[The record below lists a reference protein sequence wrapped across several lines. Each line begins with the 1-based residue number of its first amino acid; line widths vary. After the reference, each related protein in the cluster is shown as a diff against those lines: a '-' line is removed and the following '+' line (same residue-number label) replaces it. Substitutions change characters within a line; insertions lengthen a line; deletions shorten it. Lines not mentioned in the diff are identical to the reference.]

1 MFNRIIY
8 CIVKALTS
16 QEEILLGNPTGFGN
30 PNVFHRSLSLAIDNK
45 YQFSFEHK
53 CNFKKNAC
61 LMNKEAEMYS
71 TFQVINIYMAFMKV
85 NNFHLC
91 RPLRSRSRIYK

>member
-61 LMNKEAEMYS
+61 LMNQRKLKCIQL
-71 TFQVINIYMAFMKV
+71 FKLLIYIW
-85 NNFHLC
+85 
-91 RPLRSRSRIYK
+91 PS